1 MPIITDP
8 YHWLPIENAGGQQ
21 GYADRDGSIL
31 IAPRYYD
38 LGRFCFG
45 LAAAIIVPHRDD
57 SLGYLGIDGQWQIS
71 PRFYGADD
79 FAACGLAAVSVA
91 DEGCLSGYGYCNRNG
106 ELAIAAQFDKAYEFD
121 EHDMAKVA
129 DQGLLGMI
137 DTSGAWLIPPRYDQL
152 HPFAANGLARA
163 RDEDERVLFINRN
176 GDTVLTPDFDSVFQF
191 GPEGLAM
198 VVQDGRYGLIDSQGE
213 LAVTPQYDDMADLKQ
228 GLARVEI
235 DGRYGFINRAGE
247 LVIAAR
253 FADASSFMPCG
264 LAVVVC
270 DATGRQGCID
280 RSGELVIPCT
290 FDDIDLDLYPDVL
303 DVRRDGRDGY
313 IDLAGNWL
321 FDRQIDA

>member
-38 LGRFCFG
+38 IGRFCFG

-57 SLGYLGIDGQWQIS
+57 SLGYLGMDGQWQIS
-71 PRFYGADD
+71 PRFYSARD
-79 FAACGLAAVSVA
+79 FAACGLAAVTDGSY
-91 DEGCLSGYGYCNRNG
+91 LSGYCDRSG
-106 ELAIAAQFDKAYEFD
+106 ELVIPAQFDNAYDFD
-121 EHDMAKVA
+121 EHGMARVDKG
-129 DQGLLGMI
+129 QLGYI
-137 DTSGAWLIPPRYDQL
+137 DTSGAWRIPPRYENLGD
-152 HPFAANGLARA
+152 FAANGLARA

-176 GDTVLTPDFDSVFQF
+176 GDTVLTPDFDSVFHF
-191 GPEGLAM
+191 GPEGLAL
-198 VVQDGRYGLIDSQGE
+198 VVQDGRYGLIDSQGAE
-213 LAVTPQYDDMADLKQ
+213 VVTPQYDDLADLKQ

-235 DGRYGFINRAGE
+235 DGRYGFINRTGE

-264 LAVVVC
+264 LAVVY

-290 FDDIDLDLYPDVL
+290 FDNIELDLYPDVL
-303 DVRRDGRDGY
+303 EASRDGRDGY